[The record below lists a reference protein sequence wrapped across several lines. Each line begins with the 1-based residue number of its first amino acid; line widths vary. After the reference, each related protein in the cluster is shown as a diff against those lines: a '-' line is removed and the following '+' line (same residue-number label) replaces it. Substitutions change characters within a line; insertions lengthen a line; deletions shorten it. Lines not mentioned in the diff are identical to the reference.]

1 MTGRGSSPVNGEP
14 SDCEEST
21 PLLPSVPSNQN
32 GDDSPSSSAS
42 YFMSNLTTRQK
53 WKSAWKIWRIPVMC
67 YTFALLIEF
76 GDFIRSTPRTRLLES
91 IICNRYYA
99 EQALNIGSGVG
110 SPGGSYNHR
119 LPIPEE
125 QCKVPIVQAELL
137 APKNGPF
144 SNGLALTFA
153 IPFGYLANKT
163 SRNFVLTLGVC
174 AQIISELWTLF
185 VCYFTPTVPFSLVYL
200 TMFLKSTGGG
210 QSVLT
215 AMVYAILSDSVAAET
230 RARAFLYL
238 ASAPLVIEMV
248 APVLGSV
255 LMERWSVYVPL
266 IVGFPFEL
274 CSLVMLRIIPISV
287 KQGKQSSEERPL
299 LDDSSSTEGDT
310 DNENHD
316 ESEGANRKLKI
327 TILRILAP
335 LIITR
340 TLVCRSRNLLLVNL
354 SFLVT
359 TLGRETLD
367 FLVQYSS
374 KRFGWKLAKASANY
388 LISFRA
394 FVTLGLF
401 LVILP
406 IISRFFRK
414 SRGMSPSK
422 SDLWIARVSSIF
434 GIIGPVMIGLSPS
447 AELMIVALSL
457 FTLSFGFRAAFQSY
471 ATSLVKPEEVALLYS
486 ALACMSIIG
495 ALIASP
501 LIAATFRLGLSIGGL
516 GIGLPFFVAAGFFTV
531 SAIGAWGS
539 RVEEDANN

>member
-1 MTGRGSSPVNGEP
+1 MTGRGSSPVNGGS

-42 YFMSNLTTRQK
+42 YFMSSLTTRQK
-53 WKSAWKIWRIPVMC
+53 WKSAWRIWRIPVVC

-99 EQALNIGSGVG
+99 EQALNNGSGVESLSG
-110 SPGGSYNHR
+110 SHNYR

-125 QCKVPIVQAELL
+125 QCKVPIVQAELVTL
-137 APKNGPF
+137 KAYLKIGENLL
-144 SNGLALTFA
+144 SLKFA

-163 SRNFVLTLGVC
+163 SRNFVLTL
-174 AQIISELWTLF
+174 
-185 VCYFTPTVPFSLVYL
+185 
-200 TMFLKSTGGG
+200 
-210 QSVLT
+210 
-215 AMVYAILSDSVAAET
+215 D
-230 RARAFLYL
+230 
-238 ASAPLVIEMV
+238 
-248 APVLGSV
+248 
-255 LMERWSVYVPL
+255 
-266 IVGFPFEL
+266 
-274 CSLVMLRIIPISV
+274 
-287 KQGKQSSEERPL
+287 
-299 LDDSSSTEGDT
+299 
-310 DNENHD
+310 
-316 ESEGANRKLKI
+316 
-327 TILRILAP
+327 
-335 LIITR
+335 
-340 TLVCRSRNLLLVNL
+340 
-354 SFLVT
+354 
-359 TLGRETLD
+359 
-367 FLVQYSS
+367 
-374 KRFGWKLAKASANY
+374 ANY

-394 FVTLGLF
+394 FVNLGLF

-434 GIIGPVMIGLSPS
+434 GIIGPVMIGLSPC
-447 AELMIVALSL
+447 AELLIVALSL
-457 FTLSFGFRAAFQSY
+457 FTLSFGFHAAFQSY

-539 RVEEDANN
+539 RVEEDAND